1 MKRITYGL
9 LLMVMMTSCT
19 DFIADFGNDDQWVLE
34 TSGHIVLHYRQAGF
48 SSAPSPSADE
58 VQEIIN
64 NQDFYYRAIQDSLQL
79 DFSDNVLIYL
89 YNKDEAEE
97 AIGTAGGGHSIPAF
111 LSYYYTFIYDIPAY
125 TDQYGIADPYLGAH
139 EMVHV
144 ISHHRLGVPGTKVMS
159 EGYAVW
165 LDGGYARHD
174 INDIVIHYRD
184 NEPEKLLNPDQL
196 IYETIDSESVY
207 YPNAGVF
214 LRFLV
219 HSYGIETCN
228 ALFTTGMDDFI
239 PHFESLS
246 GVPWEEM
253 SNLYAVYLEGL

>member
-1 MKRITYGL
+1 L
-9 LLMVMMTSCT
+9 LVAMMTSCT
-19 DFIADFGNDDQWVLE
+19 DFIADLDNDDQWLVK
-34 TSGHIVLHYRQAGF
+34 SSDHIILHYRQTGF
-48 SSAPSPSADE
+48 SSVPSPSDNE

-64 NQDFYYRAIQDSLQL
+64 NQEFYFRAIQDSLQL
-79 DFSDNVLIYL
+79 EFSDNILIYL

-111 LSYYYTFIYDIPAY
+111 LSYYYTFIYDIPFY
-125 TDQYGIADPYLGAH
+125 TDQYGIVDPYLGAH

-174 INDIVIHYRD
+174 INKIVIHYRD
-184 NEPEKLLNPDQL
+184 QEPEKLLTPDQL
-196 IYETIDSESVY
+196 LYESVESESVY

-214 LRFLV
+214 LRYLV
-219 HSYGIETCN
+219 RNYGIETCN
-228 ALFTTGMDDFI
+228 ELFTTGMDDFI
-239 PHFESLS
+239 PHFETSS
-246 GVPWEEM
+246 GESWEEM
-253 SNLYAVYLEGL
+253 SERYADYLEAL

>member
-9 LLMVMMTSCT
+9 LLIAMMTSCT
-19 DFIADFGNDDQWVLE
+19 DFIADLDNDDQWLVK
-34 TSGHIVLHYRQAGF
+34 SSDHIILHYRQAGF
-48 SSAPSPSADE
+48 SSVPSPSDNE

-64 NQDFYYRAIQDSLQL
+64 NQEFYFRAIQDSLQL
-79 DFSDNVLIYL
+79 EFSDNILIYL

-111 LSYYYTFIYDIPAY
+111 LSYYYTFIYDIPSY
-125 TDQYGIADPYLGAH
+125 TDQYGIVDPYLGAH

-174 INDIVIHYRD
+174 INEIVTHYRD
-184 NEPEKLLNPDQL
+184 HESDKVLTPDQL
-196 IYETIDSESVY
+196 LFESVESESVY

-214 LRFLV
+214 LRYLV
-219 HSYGIETCN
+219 HNYGIETCHE
-228 ALFTTGMDDFI
+228 LFTTGTDDFI
-239 PHFESLS
+239 PHFETSTGES
-246 GVPWEEM
+246 WEEM
-253 SNLYAVYLEGL
+253 SERYAAYLEAL